1 MTIQTFLVLLA
12 VFSTFTSLFTEAVK
26 LSLGSLQIKY
36 ASNLIVLV
44 TAVFIG
50 GAGMSCFYL
59 YGGIPWTLQNI
70 VCIFLMVAA
79 NWLVAM
85 VGYDKVVQAITQLK
99 GGK

>member
-26 LSLGSLQIKY
+26 LFLDSLKIKY
-36 ASNLIVLV
+36 ASNLVVLAA
-44 TAVFIG
+44 AVFIG
-50 GAGMSCFYL
+50 GAGMTCFYL
-59 YGGIPWTLQNI
+59 FGGIPWTVQNT

-85 VGYDKVVQAITQLK
+85 LGYDKVMQAITQLK